1 MRKHLLDSPLGLTI
15 LLMWAALVVLAVA
28 TYLIVRGWKRRH
40 PPPKPEP
47 VQSYSK
53 RLLHRMNKGRTGA
66 APSDAK
72 QPGKHYKH

>member
-1 MRKHLLDSPLGLTI
+1 MRKHLLDSPLGLTV

-28 TYLIVRGWKRRH
+28 AYLMARWWRRRH

-53 RLLHRMNKGRTGA
+53 RLQHRMNKERTGA

-72 QPGKHYKH
+72 KPGKRHQH

>member
-28 TYLIVRGWKRRH
+28 AYLMVRWWKRRH

-47 VQSYSK
+47 VKSYSK
-53 RLLHRMNKGRTGA
+53 RLQHRMNNGRTGA
-66 APSDAK
+66 ATSDAK
-72 QPGKHYKH
+72 QPSKHHKH